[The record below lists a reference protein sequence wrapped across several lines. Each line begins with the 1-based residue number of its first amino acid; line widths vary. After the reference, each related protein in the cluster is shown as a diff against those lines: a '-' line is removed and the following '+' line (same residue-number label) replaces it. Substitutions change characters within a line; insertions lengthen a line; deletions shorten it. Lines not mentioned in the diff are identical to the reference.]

1 MENTEEFVPEKKPG
15 IFKHMGAAILAL
27 FILMF
32 AVFCLLNSFYTLKD
46 QEQAVVTTFGI
57 PQTVATSGIHLKI
70 PFIQQVHKLPTAI
83 MGFSI
88 GYNSETGE
96 SIDDESLMI
105 TNDYNFVNVD
115 FYVEYRIGDPIK
127 YLYNSASP
135 QSILKAL
142 SMSYIRD
149 TIGLY
154 NVDDV
159 ITTGKNEIQAEIKE
173 KLIKRL
179 EEDDLGIQ
187 LVNVTIQD
195 AEPPTA
201 EVSDA
206 FKAVETAKQKK
217 ETAINKATKYKNEQ
231 LPAAEASI
239 DMILKEAEAQKSAR
253 INEANGQASRFE
265 QLYNEYKKYPL
276 ITKQRMFYEAM
287 EEILPDLKV
296 VIDNGDGSTQTVI
309 LDNFLSGLTSG
320 QGSSSSPAP
329 SSQPQTTTEGET
341 NP

>member
-1 MENTEEFVPEKKPG
+1 MPQYTEDFNPKVEQMKKSM
-15 IFKHMGAAILAL
+15 KHVKKVGVLVVILAILAVC
-27 FILMF
+27 LM
-32 AVFCLLNSFYTLKD
+32 NGFYTLKD
-46 QEQAVVTTFGI
+46 QEQAVVTTFGV
-57 PQTVATSGIHLKI
+57 PQTVTDSGMHFKI
-70 PFIQQVHKLPTAI
+70 PFIQQVHKMPTAI

-88 GYNSETGE
+88 GYDQSTGA

-127 YLYNSASP
+127 YLYNSSEP
-135 QSILKAL
+135 QMILKTLA
-142 SMSYIRD
+142 MSYIRD

-179 EEDDLGIQ
+179 EKEDLGIQ

-206 FKAVETAKQKK
+206 FKAVETAKQEK

-231 LPAAEASI
+231 LPAAEAKI
-239 DMILKEAEAQKSAR
+239 DLILKEAEAQKSAR
-253 INEANGQASRFE
+253 INEANGQVARFE
-265 QLYNEYKKYPL
+265 ALYAEYKKYPL
-276 ITKQRMFYEAM
+276 ITKQRMFYETM
-287 EEILPDLKV
+287 EEILPELKV
-296 VIDNGDGSTQTVI
+296 VIDNGDGTTQTVI
-309 LDNFLSGLTSG
+309 LDNFLGNSVSNGNTN
-320 QGSSSSPAP
+320 
-329 SSQPQTTTEGET
+329 TKEGG
-341 NP
+341 N

>member
-1 MENTEEFVPEKKPG
+1 METTEEFIPNKKPKFLKRLSAS
-15 IFKHMGAAILAL
+15 ITVFFVL
-27 FILMF
+27 FFVII
-32 AVFCLLNSFYTLKD
+32 CLSNAFYTLKD
-46 QEQAVVTTFGI
+46 QEQAVITTFGV
-57 PQTVATSGIHLKI
+57 PQTVSTSGMHFKI
-70 PFIQQVHKLPTAI
+70 PFIQRVHKLPTAI
-83 MGFSI
+83 MGFAI
-88 GYNSETGE
+88 GYDPLNNE

-115 FYVEYRIGDPIK
+115 FYIEYRIGDPIK
-127 YLYNSASP
+127 YLYSSSDP
-135 QSILKAL
+135 QAILKAL

-173 KLIKRL
+173 KLLKRL
-179 EEDDLGIQ
+179 EQEDLGLQ

-195 AEPPTA
+195 AEPPTV

-206 FKAVETAKQKK
+206 FKAVETAKQQK
-217 ETAINKATKYKNEQ
+217 ETSINKATKYRNEQ
-231 LPAAEASI
+231 LPAAEAKV
-239 DMILKEAEAQKSAR
+239 DKILKEAEAKKTAR
-253 INEANGQASRFE
+253 INEATGQASRFE

-287 EEILPDLKV
+287 EDILPDLKV

-309 LDNFLSGLTSG
+309 LDNFLDKTVSGK
-320 QGSSSSPAP
+320 PASTP
-329 SSQPQTTTEGET
+329 TAEGEDKE
-341 NP
+341 

>member
-15 IFKHMGAAILAL
+15 FFKHLSRAIVLVFVLL
-27 FILMF
+27 FAML
-32 AVFCLLNSFYTLKD
+32 CLFNSFYTLKD
-46 QEQAVVTTFGI
+46 QEQAVVTTFGV
-57 PQTVATSGIHLKI
+57 PQTVTTSGMHFKI

-83 MGFSI
+83 MGFAI
-88 GYNSETGE
+88 GYDTNTGE

-115 FYVEYRIGDPIK
+115 FYVEYRIGDPVK
-127 YLYNSASP
+127 FLYNSSSP
-135 QSILKAL
+135 EMILKAL

-154 NVDDV
+154 KVDDV

-179 EEDDLGIQ
+179 EKEDLGIQ

-195 AEPPTA
+195 AEPPTS

-206 FKAVETAKQKK
+206 FKAVETAKQEK

-231 LPAAEASI
+231 MPAAEAKI
-239 DMILKEAEAQKSAR
+239 DKILKEAEAEKNAR
-253 INEANGQASRFE
+253 INEASGQAARFE

-296 VIDNGDGSTQTVI
+296 VIDNGKGSTQTVI
-309 LDNFLSGLTSG
+309 LDNFLGNMTTG
-320 QGSSSSPAP
+320 QKAP
-329 SSQPQTTTEGET
+329 SKEAPAQPATGEEDKE
-341 NP
+341 

>member
-1 MENTEEFVPEKKPG
+1 MENAEEFTPQKKPPL
-15 IFKHMGAAILAL
+15 FKHLTAAILTFLAVAFIIFAL
-27 FILMF
+27 F
-32 AVFCLLNSFYTLKD
+32 NSFYTLKD
-46 QEQAVVTTFGI
+46 QEQAVVTTFGV
-57 PQTVATSGIHLKI
+57 PQTVAASGIHFKI
-70 PFIQQVHKLPTAI
+70 PFIQKVYKLPTAI

-115 FYVEYRIGDPIK
+115 FYIEYRIGDPVK
-127 YLYNSASP
+127 YLYNSSSP
-135 QSILKAL
+135 QPILKAL

-154 NVDDV
+154 KVDDV

-179 EEDDLGIQ
+179 EAEDLGIQ
-187 LVNVTIQD
+187 LVNITIQD

-206 FKAVETAKQKK
+206 FKAVETAKQEK
-217 ETAINKATKYKNEQ
+217 ETAINRATKYKNEQ
-231 LPAAEASI
+231 LPAAEAKI
-239 DMILKEAEAQKSAR
+239 DKILKEAEAAKNAR
-253 INEANGQASRFE
+253 INEANGQAARFE

-287 EEILPDLKV
+287 EDILPDLKV
-296 VIDNGDGSTQTVI
+296 VIDNGYGSTQTVI
-309 LDNFLSGLTSG
+309 LDNFLSSI
-320 QGSSSSPAP
+320 
-329 SSQPQTTTEGET
+329 SQSEKQTAPQTTTEGKEKE
-341 NP
+341 